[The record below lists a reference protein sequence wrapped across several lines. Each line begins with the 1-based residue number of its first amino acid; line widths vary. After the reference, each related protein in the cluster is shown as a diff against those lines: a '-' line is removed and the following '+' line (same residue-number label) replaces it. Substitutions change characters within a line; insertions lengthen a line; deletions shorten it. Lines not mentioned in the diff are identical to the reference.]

1 MLLYN
6 YRVGNLEF
14 LWEVSTMYI
23 TIKTITDGVEAYN
36 IIKDSE
42 LEALFKCCPKAVV
55 RTWTKQDDCDF
66 IIMDGKL
73 LCAYHMKGTTLLPC
87 LNDKVSLFFNCYGY
101 GLSCCDCPFSSGG
114 RGCGC
119 HKSTIEAK
127 VKYLKD
133 HPDFLKFCI
142 DSRQGI
148 WEEIKGLFYGGARMT

>member
-55 RTWTKQDDCDF
+55 RTWVKQDDCDF

-73 LCAYHMKGTTLLPC
+73 LCAYYMKGTTLLPYHFGGKMWHDADYRWG
-87 LNDKVSLFFNCYGY
+87 DKRKDYSFKRLKELESKPCFIHDHGMPRTGGYRNYGSW
-101 GLSCCDCPFSSGG
+101 L
-114 RGCGC
+114 
-119 HKSTIEAK
+119 E
-127 VKYLKD
+127 
-133 HPDFLKFCI
+133 
-142 DSRQGI
+142 
-148 WEEIKGLFYGGARMT
+148 